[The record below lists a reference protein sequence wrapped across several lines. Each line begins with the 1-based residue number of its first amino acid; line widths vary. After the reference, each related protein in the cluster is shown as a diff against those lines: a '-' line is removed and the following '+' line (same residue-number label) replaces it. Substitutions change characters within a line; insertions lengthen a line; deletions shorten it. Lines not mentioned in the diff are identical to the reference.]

1 MAGILHRLDT
11 AFSRDQQKKIYVQHR
26 MLEHGEEL
34 WRCLEQGAHFC
45 VCGDASRMARD
56 VDAAVKQIVQT
67 HGHMNAEA
75 AAQYVAKMAQD
86 KRYVRDVY

>member
-1 MAGILHRLDT
+1 
-11 AFSRDQQKKIYVQHR
+11 
-26 MLEHGEEL
+26 
-34 WRCLEQGAHFC
+34 
-45 VCGDASRMARD
+45 MARGA
-56 VDAAVKQIVQT
+56 DAAVKQIVQT